1 MQWTLAELVD
11 RATQALADIRVAN
24 GRVTEVPDGRL
35 VRWYTTR
42 GLLDRPLSGPGRTA
56 RYGPRHLLQLVAVKR
71 LQAEGHRLVDIQHRL
86 AGATDATLRGI
97 AEPGDRA
104 RSAEPADLARFWAAP
119 VAPMGHTTEAPADD
133 SVIATD
139 SVERVIRIGDVTV
152 RLPYPGA
159 LSRDDLGRIAEAAR
173 PLLLVLTELRPAGTT
188 EGAGQ

>member
-11 RATQALADIRVAN
+11 RAAAALADIRVAN

-35 VRWYTTR
+35 VRWYTTK
-42 GLLDRPLSGPGRTA
+42 GLVDRPLAGPGRTA

-86 AGATDATLRGI
+86 AGATDASLRGI
-97 AEPGDRA
+97 AEPADRA
-104 RSAEPADLARFWAAP
+104 QFWAAP
-119 VAPMGHTTEAPADD
+119 VAAVGHTTEAPAND

-173 PLLLVLTELRPAGTT
+173 PLLQVLTELRPAGTT
-188 EGAGQ
+188 EGAGR